1 MQSSSKR
8 ELTVRSWKLQGSGQ
22 KNIFNASR
30 DVWKEAKRLPGSA
43 GRENQISPTRFLI
56 ALIIISLYSASA
68 CLSKHIVA

>member
-22 KNIFNASR
+22 KKKIFNASR
-30 DVWKEAKRLPGSA
+30 DVWKEAERLPGSA

-56 ALIIISLYSASA
+56 ALIIISLY
-68 CLSKHIVA
+68 